1 VSEGSFTIRRL
12 LLEHAARLHRVT
24 VVLHWRWFAVVMY
37 VCFISCCMELVL
49 TFIDYP
55 RTLLMARF
63 DIRTVLMRNCSLAH
77 SMLCSRHRMVRHPR
91 DTFTTLKIFECV
103 I

>member
-1 VSEGSFTIRRL
+1 MLRI
-12 LLEHAARLHRVT
+12 AAG
-24 VVLHWRWFAVVMY
+24 FAMLMY

-63 DIRTVLMRNCSLAH
+63 DIRTMLMQNCSPAH
-77 SMLCSRHRMVRHPR
+77 SYSQYAVRQAQGG
-91 DTFTTLKIFECV
+91 
-103 I
+103 

>member
-1 VSEGSFTIRRL
+1 
-12 LLEHAARLHRVT
+12 
-24 VVLHWRWFAVVMY
+24 MY

-63 DIRTVLMRNCSLAH
+63 DIRTMLMQNCSPAH
-77 SMLCSRHRMVRHPR
+77 SYSQYAVQQAQGG
-91 DTFTTLKIFECV
+91 
-103 I
+103 